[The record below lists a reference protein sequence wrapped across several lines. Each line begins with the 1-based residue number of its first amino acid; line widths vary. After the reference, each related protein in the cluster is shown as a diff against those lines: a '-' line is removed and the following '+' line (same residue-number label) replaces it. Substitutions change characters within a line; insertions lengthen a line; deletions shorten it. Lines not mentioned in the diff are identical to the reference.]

1 MKDKIA
7 KFTLHHRIMS
17 VLPHIEGKL
26 LDIGCGENELVKLY
40 GNGIGADVRKWD
52 NADSGNVTLVVDNT
66 ANLPFENKTFDTVS
80 IIAALNHIPNRR
92 EVLKEAHRLLQDDGK
107 LIITML
113 APTISKIWHK
123 LRERHNLYGIE
134 RGGIE
139 KGEVFGLTN
148 KEVSNLLSEAG
159 FSIILK
165 KKFLLGNNLTIAK
178 KVEKHSGRNVS

>member
-40 GNGIGADVRKWD
+40 GNGIGADVRKWG
-52 NADSGNVTLVVDNT
+52 NADLVVENS

-80 IIAALNHIPNRR
+80 IIAALNHIPNRD

-123 LRERHNLYGIE
+123 LRERHNLDGIE

-165 KKFLLGNNLTIAK
+165 KKFLLANNLTIAK